1 LTAAQQ
7 RRNSPHMPAPTSAD
21 AQPDSGPILVKVG
34 RTIVRI
40 YPRAAERGRQSG
52 FHVSSYATGKRRLI
66 WFTDLQ
72 QAKAEAQRIAARM
85 NAGDHLGASMTG
97 KDQSAYLRATELV
110 APFDLDVGTVCE
122 LFAKSAQL
130 VGAENVVAACKAFAK
145 RSPASR
151 EHLPLSKAVDDY
163 IASKASKGRSDRHL
177 DDLRSRLARFV
188 TDHPGAALADVSTAN
203 LQSWID
209 KLKREDGNP
218 LSPQSRR
225 NFAVV
230 VGAMLN
236 HHRRRGSIIDN
247 PAVDLEREKVRSTDA
262 IEFWTPDEAEALLR
276 VCPIVALP
284 ALAIGLFA
292 GLRTAEIAR
301 LRWQDVDL
309 DQRHITVSA
318 ENAKTASRRLV
329 PMTDNL
335 LEWLLPFRADPK
347 ALVYPEHATTL
358 SKRITEA
365 AEAAGVRRLANGARH
380 SFCTYRTAITGD
392 VARTAA
398 EAGNSVGVQH
408 AHYRGLASADD
419 AARFFGICPVVLDNV
434 VMMPARIA

>member
-1 LTAAQQ
+1 MTAAQQ
-7 RRNSPHMPAPTSAD
+7 RRNSPRMAATSRNN
-21 AQPDSGPILVKVG
+21 AQPASGPILVTTG
-34 RTIVRI
+34 RTTVRI
-40 YPRAAERGRQSG
+40 YLRAAERGRGAG
-52 FHVSSYATGKRRLI
+52 FYVASYATGKRRLI
-66 WFTDLQ
+66 WFTDLKE
-72 QAKAEAQRIAARM
+72 AKAEAARIAALT
-85 NAGDHLGASMTG
+85 NAGDALGAQMTG
-97 KDQSAYLRATELV
+97 KDRSQYLRATELV
-110 APFDLDVGTVCE
+110 APFALDPQTACA
-122 LFAKSAQL
+122 LFAKAAEL
-130 VGAENVVAACKAFAK
+130 VGADNVVAAAKAFAK
-145 RSPASR
+145 RSPASQD
-151 EHLPLSKAVDDY
+151 HLPLSKAVDDY
-163 IASKASKGRSDRHL
+163 IVSKASKGRSDRHL
-177 DDLRSRLARFV
+177 DDLRSRLSRFV
-188 TDHPGAALADVSTAN
+188 TDHPGAALADVSTSS

-292 GLRTAEIAR
+292 GLRTAEIAQ
-301 LRWQDVDL
+301 LRWLDVDL
-309 DQRHITVSA
+309 DQRHIAVSA
-318 ENAKTASRRLV
+318 ENPKTASRRLV

-335 LEWLLPFRADPK
+335 LEWLLPLRGSPK
-347 ALVYPEHATTL
+347 ALVYREAATTL
-358 SKRITEA
+358 PKRITEA
-365 AEAAGVRRLANGARH
+365 SRVAGVRRINNGARH
-380 SFCTYRTAITGD
+380 SFCSYRTASTGD

-408 AHYRGLASADD
+408 AHYRGFSNSNDAKRFFAIRPSAQDNVIRLPASA
-419 AARFFGICPVVLDNV
+419 
-434 VMMPARIA
+434 